1 MNEKS
6 EYLIV
11 GSGAGGATL
20 AKELT
25 RRGKSVSV
33 VEAGKREEKIGT
45 FRDTLT
51 FYDIKNK
58 LIRMPRKSRE
68 GVSMMRTLMA
78 GGSTVLS
85 CGNGV
90 RCLEQELN
98 DHGINLEAEF
108 TEAEAELHIAPIAE
122 RLLSDGSREI
132 MRASKELGYSME
144 PMPKF
149 IDPKKC
155 RKCGQCVMGCTTDA
169 KWTALNY
176 LDDALNN
183 GAQVSYGLRCS
194 SVIVENGKAKGIRA
208 VGPSGEVEL
217 MADVV
222 VLAAGGIGTPG
233 ILLKSG
239 IKNAGTGLF
248 LDLIADTYG
257 TTDGLNQVHEP
268 VMALVSHD
276 FYQSKGFILSPWVV
290 QYPRFVKFMEVG
302 IKGLTMRYDRTIG
315 LMTKIRDE
323 CTGQVYQD
331 GSVSKRVTEKDRQKL
346 NEGAAISREILKKA
360 GARST
365 VVSKLMVG
373 AHPGGTA
380 AVGTVVDKDLQTEV
394 NNLFVCDASVLPTS
408 PGMPPILTIVA
419 LGKRLAKT
427 LVP

>member
-11 GSGAGGATL
+11 GSGASGATL

-25 RRGKSVSV
+25 RRGKGVSV
-33 VEAGKREEKIGT
+33 VEAGKAEEKIGT
-45 FRDTLT
+45 FRDTLN

-58 LIRMPRKSRE
+58 LTRTPRKSRE
-68 GVSMMRTLMA
+68 GVTLWRTLMA
-78 GGSTVLS
+78 GGSTVVS

-122 RLLSDGSREI
+122 RLLSNGSREI

-176 LDDALNN
+176 LDEALNN

-222 VLAAGGIGTPG
+222 VLAAGGLGTPR

-239 IKNAGTGLF
+239 INNAGTGLF
-248 LDLIADTYG
+248 LDLLVDTYG

-268 VMALVSHD
+268 AMALVSHD
-276 FYQSKGFILSPWVV
+276 FYQSKGFILSPFV
-290 QYPRFVKFMEVG
+290 QHPRFIKFMEMG
-302 IKGLTMRYDRTIG
+302 IKGLTMSDDRTIG

-346 NEGAAISREILKKA
+346 NEGAEISREILKKA

-365 VVSKLMVG
+365 VVSKAMGG

-408 PGMPPILTIVA
+408 PGLPPILTIVA
-419 LGKRLAKT
+419 LAKRLAKT